1 MVEKENDVEQLLI
14 DTLNGAFMKNNE
26 RKRTRKQPHPSWM
39 RGRGVEVSKTLF
51 YIFLSA
57 YTNKICEKQI

>member
-26 RKRTRKQPHPSWM
+26 RKRTRKILRTEWS
-39 RGRGVEVSKTLF
+39 
-51 YIFLSA
+51 
-57 YTNKICEKQI
+57 